1 MPVAAVV
8 VLEDLAQLRRA
19 VAEVP
24 VARVSAAAPAANMA
38 AAAPVAAI
46 TATATTIAN
55 TTVRMMQ
62 LHLRAAQM
70 LPRQTPKRMKMVQ
83 RGTMKN
89 GGI

>member
-1 MPVAAVV
+1 MPVLAAVVV

-19 VAEVP
+19 VGEVP
-24 VARVSAAAPAANMA
+24 VARAS
-38 AAAPVAAI
+38 AAAPVANMPAAAI
-46 TATATTIAN
+46 TATTTTTIAN

-83 RGTMKN
+83 RCTMKN

>member
-46 TATATTIAN
+46 TATTTIAN